1 MWKTIVPAAAVLA
14 AEAVIRRKINALPA
28 ETFPL
33 RIGQRVQ
40 LRRAH
45 NRGLLCSK
53 FARKPRAA
61 AALQTASGS
70 AYTDSSGGWVDP
82 YNTFIRAYLVSLC
95 KELHDLGFDE
105 VAFSYLQQPLSDTE
119 VKYASQSGTPSR
131 TDAVVSLAKYLRANL
146 TATGLRVSAVVSAD
160 SILQSRAAQSGQDMA
175 VFPKLFDRVC
185 VFASADN
192 VATLQS
198 AIAADSSFDA
208 ATRFVPFLAKAPES
222 GSYVTTG

>member
-61 AALQTASGS
+61 AALRRWRPCAPAAGAARRCRS
-70 AYTDSSGGWVDP
+70 AW
-82 YNTFIRAYLVSLC
+82 A
-95 KELHDLGFDE
+95 
-105 VAFSYLQQPLSDTE
+105 
-119 VKYASQSGTPSR
+119 
-131 TDAVVSLAKYLRANL
+131 
-146 TATGLRVSAVVSAD
+146 
-160 SILQSRAAQSGQDMA
+160 
-175 VFPKLFDRVC
+175 
-185 VFASADN
+185 
-192 VATLQS
+192 
-198 AIAADSSFDA
+198 
-208 ATRFVPFLAKAPES
+208 
-222 GSYVTTG
+222 